1 MANLVEM
8 SATMTCTHQG
18 QILPTGSAPSARV
31 TLGGQPALKGTA
43 PVYSIA
49 ACAFTTPDGTPKPCT
64 TAQWTVN
71 ATRVLIEGMPALLS
85 SSTGITIGPLG
96 VQGTP
101 SVMVSQVRVTG
112 Q

>member
-1 MANLVEM
+1 MPNLVDM
-8 SATMTCTHQG
+8 SATMSCTHQG
-18 QILPTGSAPSARV
+18 QIIPTGSAPSARV
-31 TLGGQPALKGTA
+31 SLGGQPALKGTA
-43 PVYSIA
+43 PVYTIA
-49 ACAFTTPDGTPKPCT
+49 ACSFSTAAGPNPCT

>member
-1 MANLVEM
+1 
-8 SATMTCTHQG
+8 MTCTHQG
-18 QILPTGSAPSARV
+18 QIMAGGSAPSARV
-31 TLGGQPALKGTA
+31 SLDGQPALKGTA
-43 PVYSIA
+43 PMYSIA
-49 ACAFTTPDGTPKPCT
+49 GCAFSTPDGPKPCT

-85 SSTGITIGPLG
+85 SSTGITTGPAG
-96 VQGTP
+96 IQGTP

>member
-1 MANLVEM
+1 MAYLVDA
-8 SATMTCTHQG
+8 SATMSCTHQG
-18 QILPTGSAPSARV
+18 QIMPSGSPLSARV
-31 TLGGQPALKGTA
+31 TLGGQPALKG
-43 PVYSIA
+43 PIPGYSIA
-49 ACAFTTPDGTPKPCT
+49 ACTFSTPDSGPKPCV

-96 VQGTP
+96 TQGTP
-101 SVMVSQVRVTG
+101 SVTLSQVRVSG